1 MDVYEIVRRF
11 GAMPMSKDKWKAKCP
26 CHHDTNESLTITLCP
41 DGKILVGCFAGC
53 QTEDIIA
60 SVGLHMSDLFPKGSE
75 PKLAATSRPKY
86 GLTLKEYA
94 DAKKLNIEF
103 LKSQAGVYD
112 GMRVSNSGRQHP
124 GVAMPYWD
132 RNGQQQALRWR
143 MRLEKEKGNEPGR
156 FVWETGAKLCLYGL
170 WRLQAQYWPGG
181 YPAKVLLVEGESD
194 TQSLWEAQF
203 PDLAVLGLPGA
214 ANYRPERDDTELS
227 AFSEIYVHIEKDAGG
242 RKLFESFAGVEG
254 DPRHPASALIDRVR
268 FFSLVGYKDPSE
280 AWQQLHS
287 RPQEFRNLF
296 GKSMAYA
303 KSAADFERPK
313 EWETQGRRAR
323 ASAANGEKGGRPQT
337 DYIGAT
343 DAFGRSWLDD
353 NGIPRLRYWRN
364 AWYEFNGQCYRQK
377 MDSDLENQIVAFLQN
392 RQVAADYH
400 IQPSTSAVKN
410 LAMGLRSVN
419 YCGLPA
425 EMEMPSWISSRESAA
440 GWVAVSN
447 RLVNIE
453 QAAMAHYAAALEQR
467 LPSEEEVES
476 YTRPLT
482 PDMLS
487 TFCFDYPYDPAAT
500 CPNFDSW
507 LASTQPDPAVQSVI
521 RMLMGL
527 SLVPDTSYNVCWF
540 LSGEGGT
547 GKSTFLDILT
557 ALVTHANVCHVP
569 LLKFEEKFSI
579 WPLAERL
586 LNIVGEMPTDDPQGR
601 LRYIEG
607 DFKDT
612 ISGGMIT
619 VERKGKDVCLARCT
633 ARHVFAT
640 NSLPIFFDK
649 SEGIWDRLVIIP
661 FEQRFRGCANEVRN
675 IKDTIIPSE
684 LPGIFNEALLGLA
697 ELRGVTRFPEPE
709 CCRMAKQ
716 HHRDRCDFDATYLR
730 DTYILADGCEV
741 ELADAYKRYADTL
754 RENGLGVRS
763 SPTFQQAMFRIFGI
777 RCTKRS
783 ANDSKRVFK
792 GIALNSPL
800 DTQDSMN
807 F

>member
-1 MDVYEIVRRF
+1 MDVYEVVRRLN
-11 GAMPMSKDKWKAKCP
+11 ATPMSQNKWRAKCP
-26 CHHDTNESLTITLCP
+26 CHNDTNESLTVTLMP

-53 QTEDIIA
+53 RTEDIVA
-60 SVGLHMSDLFPKGSE
+60 AVGLKLGDLFPPSMRNPE
-75 PKLAATSRPKY
+75 AARHKY

-94 DAKKLNIEF
+94 DAKKLSIEL
-103 LKSQAGVYD
+103 LKTQAGVEE
-112 GMRVSNSGRQHP
+112 GLRTSHSGRQHT
-124 GVAMPYWD
+124 GVRMPYWD
-132 RNGQQQALRWR
+132 RQGRQTAVRWR
-143 MRLEKEKGNEPGR
+143 MRLEKEKGGEPGR

-170 WRLQAQYWPGG
+170 WRLQAQFWPNE
-181 YPAKVLLVEGESD
+181 YPRKVLLVEGESD
-194 TQSLWEAQF
+194 TQSIWQAQF

-214 ANYRPERDDTELS
+214 ANYKPERDDKELES
-227 AFSEIYVHIEKDAGG
+227 FSEIYVHIEKDAGG
-242 RKLFESFAGVEG
+242 HKLFESFAGVDG
-254 DPRHPASALIDRVR
+254 DSAHPASSLIDRIR

-280 AWQQLHS
+280 AWQQLHD
-287 RPQEFRNLF
+287 RPQEFRNLL

-303 KSAADFERPK
+303 KSAADFEKPK
-313 EWETQGRRAR
+313 EWEGLDKRAR
-323 ASAANGEKGGRPQT
+323 ASAANGEKGGRPTT

-343 DAFGRSWLDD
+343 DAFGRLWLDQ
-353 NGIPRLRYWRN
+353 NNVPCLRYWRN
-364 AWYEFNGQCYRQK
+364 AWYEFNGQCYRPK

-410 LAMGLRSVN
+410 IAIGLRSVN

-425 EMEMPSWISSRESAA
+425 QMEMPSWIHSREKAD

-453 QAAMAHYAAALEQR
+453 LAALAHYQAALEGR
-467 LPSEEEVES
+467 RPTLDEVEA

-487 TFCFDYPYDPAAT
+487 TFCLDYPYDPAAT
-500 CPNFDSW
+500 CPNFDRW
-507 LASTQPDPAVQSVI
+507 LATTLPNPEVQEAV
-521 RMLMGL
+521 RMLLGL
-527 SLVPDTSYNVCWF
+527 ALVPDTSYNVCFF

-557 ALVTHANVCHVP
+557 ALVTSANVCRVP
-569 LLKFEEKFSI
+569 LLKFEEKFAI
-579 WPLAERL
+579 WPLAECL

-619 VERKGKDVCLARCT
+619 VERKGKDVCTARCT

-640 NSLPIFFDK
+640 NSLPVFFDK

-661 FEQRFRGCANEVRN
+661 FEQRFRGAVGEVRD
-675 IKDTIIPSE
+675 IKNTIVPSE

-697 ELRGVTRFPEPE
+697 QLRGLTRFPEPE
-709 CCRMAKQ
+709 LCRMAKQ
-716 HHRDRCDFDATYLR
+716 FHRDRCDFDASYLR
-730 DTYILADGCEV
+730 DTYIAAEACEV
-741 ELADAYKRYADTL
+741 ELAEAYKQYADTL

-763 SPTFQQAMFRIFGI
+763 SPNFQQAMLRIFGV
-777 RCTKRS
+777 RAVKRS
-783 ANDSKRVFK
+783 ATDFKRVFK
-792 GIALNSPL
+792 GIAFRSPL
-800 DTQDSMN
+800 LPQDETP